1 MWKFVCSNQSVWHNI
16 LQYTWILIQGIP
28 KKCTFKVITKK
39 KQKRHLLSSFFFIFH
54 QFFYVFFS
62 FLLSNFFPSSSFFL
76 ILRSSTTFIA
86 IFHFILILQGV
97 PKESFFLIYLV
108 IKKTRKRLLKK
119 FCLLKIKILKNYFL
133 NIMSPKCD
141 PPCSYTFSLR
151 YPHKKNL

>member
-39 KQKRHLLSSFFFIFH
+39 KTKETFIIIIFLYFSSIFLCIFLIPFV
-54 QFFYVFFS
+54 QFFPIFLVFSYFAFFYYFHCDIPFHS
-62 FLLSNFFPSSSFFL
+62 YPTRCSQRKFLFNILS
-76 ILRSSTTFIA
+76 
-86 IFHFILILQGV
+86 
-97 PKESFFLIYLV
+97 Y
-108 IKKTRKRLLKK
+108 KKTRKRLLKK